1 MLRKSV
7 LEKIVAV
14 FSIFTLTFANFA
26 FVTKSYA
33 ATFFET
39 VFYNIKTDDENVVF
53 DAYFQ
58 TEKEKSYSVICA
70 VQENATNLSLNLK
83 VQDSGYF
90 KNPKIE
96 IKPIDQKSSLSFE
109 IDKNFEIPDYIE
121 YFEDNVLELK
131 QLNSNSQ
138 IKFEIPLT
146 YLSKKYMSESLISN
160 LFEVELTG
168 IYVNDRGKEIEIK
181 ESIPLRINW
190 KDDSQIEVNSELV
203 KYVPYE
209 YEQEKGVVLQTKV
222 TLESKEQNSL
232 PIENIELEIDI
243 PKIGNAYLEKINILP
258 KQLSLSSDKPIEEI
272 ELTEENWSYD
282 ENTLK
287 LFSKNLPNEENMYY
301 NSPGIDEYIIT
312 YVYKNIQEFD
322 PTLKSK
328 IKTAITIVGNNQN
341 DYEIEKEF
349 EYNLQEQINDIVTYE
364 IQNQTENVS
373 KGYMYLNCN
382 NPEILHEI
390 EYVLKHNID
399 ISYKDLIE
407 EIKLETSSNNYITKQ
422 GEILENEDLYFKT
435 IKIQKSNFEKML
447 GEEGQIEIQ
456 NPSGAVIAKFTKAT
470 LPDENENYTYN
481 FETEDIK
488 NINIKISKPISEGNI
503 LLTTIKAQKQTNYN
517 KLEYKEFDYIV
528 SNSKIK
534 TKYKNLENIIESSN
548 IEVKTKLDDTITKAD
563 LCLSTN
569 KISLLEPTKVE
580 LKIKLNNH
588 LIESDIYGNSVFE
601 IKLPEYVQTFEIKD
615 YNMLYGDGLNIA
627 SVETIYNDSG
637 GLSIN
642 ATIEGLQQ
650 NISSGSFTNGTNIII
665 NGEISVNENAP
676 PEEKEIVLTYTNKEA
691 TNYYE
696 DGIATNKIIY
706 SSFISPSKVETLSD
720 EIKESGATIDVSNIE
735 ESEDFTEQEIEEEN
749 LDLEQEKYKITGT
762 VFIDKNS
769 DGIKNETEETKSN
782 VKVILVDTGQ
792 AEKIITTDENG
803 KYEFTDLDKGKYT
816 VIFEYDS
823 TKYSLTSFENK
834 TSENNSKV
842 IYSEIELDG
851 EKFDGG
857 VTDVIEIEDSNIT
870 NMNMGLVENKVFDLQ
885 LTKTVSKITI
895 RNEEETTITE
905 YEDTK
910 LAKAKIPSSKIEN
923 SSAYIEYI
931 LKIENKGDV
940 EGYAKSIVD
949 YIPQDLEFNPALNP
963 DWYQDEDGNIYT
975 QSLED
980 KPIPAGGQEELKLI
994 LTKKLN
1000 EQNTGI
1006 TNTSAE
1012 IVETYNIYG
1021 LENKKRKSLNSIENN
1036 LSSADV
1042 VITEKKGEVFIY
1054 TSIILTTILLSGIV
1068 IFLIIYRLRFLKRKE
1083 GGV

>member
-39 VFYNIKTDDENVVF
+39 VFSSSKTEDENVVF
-53 DAYFQ
+53 DAYFP
-58 TEKEKSYSVICA
+58 TEKEESYSVICA
-70 VQENATNLSLNLK
+70 VQENATNLAVNLK
-83 VQDSGYF
+83 VQEGGYL

-96 IKPIDQKSSLSFE
+96 IKPINEKTSLSFN
-109 IDKNFEIPDYIE
+109 IDENFETTNYIE

-131 QLNSNSQ
+131 QLNSNFQ
-138 IKFEIPLT
+138 LKFEIPLT
-146 YLSKKYMSESLISN
+146 YESKEYMNETLISN
-160 LFEVELTG
+160 PFEVELTG
-168 IYVNDRGKEIEIK
+168 IYVNDIGKEIEINRN
-181 ESIPLRINW
+181 IPLKINW
-190 KDDSQIEVNSELV
+190 KDDSKIELNSQIE
-203 KYVPYE
+203 KYVPFE
-209 YEQEKGVVLQTKV
+209 YKQEKGVILQTKV
-222 TLESKEQNSL
+222 TLESKQQKTL

-243 PKIGNAYLEKINILP
+243 PKIGNANLEKINILP
-258 KQLSLSSDKPIEEI
+258 KQLSLNSDKSIEEI
-272 ELTEENWSYD
+272 ELTDENWSYD
-282 ENTLK
+282 ENKLK
-287 LFSKNLPNEENMYY
+287 IFSKNLPNEENMYY
-301 NSPGIDEYIIT
+301 NSPGINEYIIT
-312 YVYKNIQEFD
+312 YVYKNIEEFK
-322 PTLKSK
+322 PTIKSK
-328 IKTAITIVGNNQN
+328 IKTAITILGNNQN
-341 DYEIEKEF
+341 EYEVEKEF
-349 EYNLQEQINDIVTYE
+349 EYNVEKQINDIVTYE
-364 IQNQTENVS
+364 IQNETENIS
-373 KGYMYLNCN
+373 KGYMYLNYN
-382 NPEILHEI
+382 NPEELQEI
-390 EYVLKHNID
+390 EYELKHNID

-407 EIKLETSSNNYITKQ
+407 EINLETSSNYYITKQ
-422 GEILENEDLYFKT
+422 GEILENNALYFKT
-435 IKIQKSNFEKML
+435 IKISKSNFEKML
-447 GEEGQIEIQ
+447 GEDGLIEIQ
-456 NPSGAVIAKFTKAT
+456 NQNGAVIAKFTKAT

-481 FETEDIK
+481 FENEDSK
-488 NINIKISKPISEGNI
+488 NLNIKISKPISEGNI
-503 LLTTIKAQKQTNYN
+503 LLTTIKAQKQTSYN
-517 KLEYKEFDYIV
+517 KLEYKEFDYTI

-534 TKYKNLENIIESSN
+534 TKYKHLENITESSN
-548 IEVKTKLDDTITKAD
+548 IETKTKLEDTITKAD
-563 LCLSTN
+563 LSLSTN
-569 KISLLEPTKVE
+569 KFSLLEPTKVE
-580 LKIKLNNH
+580 FKIQLNNH
-588 LIESDIYGNSVFE
+588 LIKSDIYGNSIFE
-601 IKLPEYVQTFEIKD
+601 IKLPEYVENFEIKD
-615 YNMLYGDGLNIA
+615 YNMLYGDGLNIT

-637 GLSIN
+637 GLSIK
-642 ATIEGLQQ
+642 ATIEGLQK
-650 NISSGSFTNGTNIII
+650 NISSGSFTDGTNIII
-665 NGEISVNENAP
+665 NGEISINENAP
-676 PEEKEIVLTYTNKEA
+676 PEEQELVLTYTNQEA

-706 SSFISPSKVETLSD
+706 SSFINPSKIETLSD
-720 EIKESGATIDVSNIE
+720 ENQESEATIDVSNIE
-735 ESEDFTEQEIEEEN
+735 ETENITEQEN
-749 LDLEQEKYKITGT
+749 LNLPQNKYKITGT
-762 VFIDKNS
+762 VFIDKNL
-769 DGIKNETEETKSN
+769 DGIKNETEETKSD

-792 AEKIITTDENG
+792 AEKIISTDENG
-803 KYEFTDLDKGKYT
+803 KYEFTDLEKGKYT

-870 NMNMGLVENKVFDLQ
+870 NINMGLVENKIFDLQ

-895 RNEEETTITE
+895 RNEEGTTITE

-910 LAKAKIPSSKIEN
+910 LAKAKIPSKKIRN
-923 SSAYIEYI
+923 SSVYIEYI

-975 QSLED
+975 QSLEN
-980 KPIPAGGQEELKLI
+980 KPIPVGGHEELKLI

-1000 EQNTGI
+1000 EHNTGI

-1012 IVETYNIYG
+1012 IIETYNVYG
-1021 LENKKRKSLNSIENN
+1021 LENKKRKSANSIESN

-1068 IFLIIYRLRFLKRKE
+1068 IFLMIYRLKFLKRKE

>member
-1 MLRKSV
+1 MLRRSV

-39 VFYNIKTDDENVVF
+39 VFSSVKTVEENVVF

-83 VQDSGYF
+83 VQDSGYL

-96 IKPIDQKSSLSFE
+96 IKPIDEKSSLSFE
-109 IDKNFEIPDYIE
+109 IDKNFEIMDYME
-121 YFEDNVLELK
+121 CFEKNVLELK

-146 YLSKKYMSESLISN
+146 YISKEYMNESLISN

-168 IYVNDRGKEIEIK
+168 IYVNDRGKEIKIND
-181 ESIPLRINW
+181 SIPLRINW
-190 KDDSQIEVNSELV
+190 EDNRKIELNSEII
-203 KYVPYE
+203 KYIPFE
-209 YEQEKGVVLQTKV
+209 YEQEKGIVLQTKV
-222 TLESKEQNSL
+222 NLESKEQTSL
-232 PIENIELEIDI
+232 PIENIKLEIDI
-243 PKIGNAYLEKINILP
+243 PKIGNADLEKINILP
-258 KQLSLSSDKPIEEI
+258 KQLSLSSDKLIEEI
-272 ELTEENWSYD
+272 GLTEENWSYD
-282 ENTLK
+282 ENKLK
-287 LFSKNLPNEENMYY
+287 IFSKNLPNEQNMYY
-301 NSPGIDEYIIT
+301 NSSGIDEYIIT
-312 YVYKNIQEFD
+312 YVYKNTQEFD
-322 PTLKSK
+322 PTVKSK
-328 IKTAITIVGNNQN
+328 IKTAITIVGNNQD

-364 IQNQTENVS
+364 IQNQTKNIS
-373 KGYMYLNCN
+373 KGYMYINYN
-382 NPEILHEI
+382 NPEMLHEI
-390 EYVLKHNID
+390 EYITKHNID

-407 EIKLETSSNNYITKQ
+407 EICLETLSNNYITKQ

-435 IKIQKSNFEKML
+435 IQISKANFEKML
-447 GEEGQIEIQ
+447 GEDGLIEIQ
-456 NPSGAVIAKFTKAT
+456 HSSGAVIAKFTKAT

-503 LLTTIKAQKQTNYN
+503 TLTTIKAQKQTNYN
-517 KLEYKEFDYIV
+517 KLEYKEFDYLV

-534 TKYKNLENIIESSN
+534 TKYKHLENVIESSN
-548 IEVKTKLDDTITKAD
+548 IENKIKLEDTITKSD
-563 LCLSTN
+563 LYLSTN
-569 KISLLEPTKVE
+569 KFSILEPTQVE
-580 LKIKLNNH
+580 LKIRLNNH
-588 LIESDIYGNSVFE
+588 LIESDIYGNSIFE
-601 IKLPEYVQTFEIKD
+601 IKLPEYIENFEIKD

-627 SVETIYNDSG
+627 SVEIIHTDSG

-642 ATIEGLQQ
+642 ATIEGLQKD
-650 NISSGSFTNGTNIII
+650 ISSGSFTNGTNIII

-706 SSFISPSKVETLSD
+706 SSFINPSKVETLSD
-720 EIKESGATIDVSNIE
+720 ENKELEATIDVSNIE
-735 ESEDFTEQEIEEEN
+735 ETEDSTKQENVEEN
-749 LDLEQEKYKITGT
+749 LNLPEDKYKISGT

-782 VKVILVDTGQ
+782 VKVILVNTGQ
-792 AEKIITTDENG
+792 AEKIITTDKNG

-823 TKYSLTSFENK
+823 TEYSLTSFENK

-870 NMNMGLVENKVFDLQ
+870 NVNMGLVENKVFDLQ

-895 RNEEETTITE
+895 RNEDESTVTK

-910 LAKAKIPSSKIEN
+910 LAKAEIPSNKIDT

-963 DWYQDEDGNIYT
+963 DWYQDKDGNICT
-975 QSLED
+975 QCLED

-1000 EQNTGI
+1000 EQNIGI

-1021 LENKKRKSLNSIENN
+1021 LENKKRKSSNSIESN

-1068 IFLIIYRLRFLKRKE
+1068 IFLMIYRLKFLKRKE

>member
-39 VFYNIKTDDENVVF
+39 VFSNSKTDNENVVF
-53 DAYFQ
+53 DAYFL
-58 TEKEKSYSVICA
+58 TEKEESYSVICA
-70 VQENATNLSLNLK
+70 VQENATNLVANLK
-83 VQDSGYF
+83 VLDSGYL
-90 KNPKIE
+90 KNPKLE
-96 IKPIDQKSSLSFE
+96 IKPIDEQTGLSFI
-109 IDKNFEIPDYIE
+109 IDDNFEATDYIE
-121 YFEDNVLELK
+121 YFEDNILELK
-131 QLNSNSQ
+131 QINSNTQ
-138 IKFEIPLT
+138 LKFEIPFI
-146 YLSKKYMSESLISN
+146 YESKEYMNQTLISN
-160 LFEVELTG
+160 PFEVELTG
-168 IYVNDRGKEIEIK
+168 VYVNDRGKEIEINK
-181 ESIPLRINW
+181 SIPLKINW
-190 KDDSQIEVNSELV
+190 KDDSKIELNSEIE
-203 KYVPYE
+203 KYVPFE
-209 YEQEKGVVLQTKV
+209 YEKEKGVVLQTKV
-222 TLESKEQNSL
+222 TLESKNQKTL

-243 PKIGNAYLEKINILP
+243 PKIGNANLEKINILP
-258 KQLSLSSDKPIEEI
+258 KQLSLCSEKSIDEI
-272 ELTEENWSYD
+272 ELTDENWSYD
-282 ENTLK
+282 ENKLK
-287 LFSKNLPNEENMYY
+287 IFSKNLPNEENMYY
-301 NSPGIDEYIIT
+301 NSPGINEYIIT
-312 YVYKNIQEFD
+312 YVYKNIEEFE
-322 PTLKSK
+322 PTIKTK
-328 IKTAITIVGNNQN
+328 IKTAITILGDNQTQ
-341 DYEIEKEF
+341 YEVEKEF
-349 EYNLQEQINDIVTYE
+349 EYNVEKQINDIVTYE
-364 IQNQTENVS
+364 IQNETENIL
-373 KGYMYLNCN
+373 KGYMYLNYN
-382 NPEILHEI
+382 NPETPHEI
-390 EYVLKHNID
+390 EYELKHNID

-407 EIKLETSSNNYITKQ
+407 KINLETSSNYYITKQ
-422 GEILENEDLYFKT
+422 GEILENNDLYFKT
-435 IKIQKSNFEKML
+435 IKISKSNFEKML
-447 GEEGQIEIQ
+447 GEDGLIEIQ
-456 NPSGAVIAKFTKAT
+456 NQNGAVIAKFTKAT
-470 LPDENENYTYN
+470 LLDENENYTYN
-481 FETEDIK
+481 FENEDNK
-488 NINIKISKPISEGNI
+488 KLNIKISKPISEGNI
-503 LLTTIKAQKQTNYN
+503 LLTTIKAQKQTGYN
-517 KLEYKEFDYIV
+517 KLEYKEFDYIN
-528 SNSKIK
+528 SISKIK
-534 TKYKNLENIIESSN
+534 TKYNHLENITESSN
-548 IEVKTKLDDTITKAD
+548 IETKTKLEDTITKAD
-563 LCLSTN
+563 LSLSTN
-569 KISLLEPTKVE
+569 KFSLLEPTKVE
-580 LKIKLNNH
+580 FKIQLNNH
-588 LIESDIYGNSVFE
+588 LIKSDIYGNSIFE
-601 IKLPEYVQTFEIKD
+601 IKLPEYVENFEIKD
-615 YNMLYGDGLNIA
+615 YNMLYGDGLNIT

-642 ATIEGLQQ
+642 ATIEGLQKD
-650 NISSGSFTNGTNIII
+650 ISSGSFTDGTNIII
-665 NGEISVNENAP
+665 NGEISINENAP
-676 PEEKEIVLTYTNKEA
+676 PEEQELVLTYTNQEA

-706 SSFISPSKVETLSD
+706 SSFINPSKIETSSD
-720 EIKESGATIDVSNIE
+720 ENQESEVTIDVSNIE
-735 ESEDFTEQEIEEEN
+735 ETEKITEQEN
-749 LDLEQEKYKITGT
+749 LNLQKNKYKITGT

-769 DGIKNETEETKSN
+769 DGIKNETEETKSD

-792 AEKIITTDENG
+792 AEKIISTDENG
-803 KYEFTDLDKGKYT
+803 KYEFTDLEKGKYT

-851 EKFDGG
+851 EKFDGA

-870 NMNMGLVENKVFDLQ
+870 NINMGLVENKIFDLQ

-910 LAKAKIPSSKIEN
+910 LAKAEISSNKIDN

-975 QSLED
+975 QSLEN
-980 KPIPAGGQEELKLI
+980 KPIPVGGHEELKLI

-1000 EQNTGI
+1000 EHNAGI

-1012 IVETYNIYG
+1012 IIETYNVYG
-1021 LENKKRKSLNSIENN
+1021 LENKKRKSANSIESN

-1068 IFLIIYRLRFLKRKE
+1068 IFLMIYRLKFLKRKE